1 MRHPLDIFHHCPRCG
16 CEGFV
21 VNNEKS
27 KRCNECGF
35 VLYFNAIAAVVAV
48 IVNERGELL
57 VARRGKEP
65 AKGTLDLPGGFV
77 DSFETGEEAVVR
89 EVFEE
94 SGLQVTET
102 KYIFSLPNKY
112 LYSGFEE
119 HTLDLFFLC
128 KTNGAHL
135 PVAADD
141 VEELLWVPLTAL
153 EPASFGLESIR
164 KGVSILKEKINEII
178 K

>member
-1 MRHPLDIFHHCPRCG
+1 MARAEMTELTNMCMVRDA
-16 CEGFV
+16 EG
-21 VNNEKS
+21 
-27 KRCNECGF
+27 R
-35 VLYFNAIAAVVAV
+35 
-48 IVNERGELL
+48 LL
-57 VARRGKEP
+57 VEER
-65 AKGTLDLPGGFV
+65 LDPVWPGCCFPGGHV
-77 DSFETGEEAVVR
+77 EPGESFHDAVVR

-141 VEELLWVPLTAL
+141 VEELLWLPMTAL
-153 EPASFGLESIR
+153 DPASFGLESIR